1 MNKFGENFCK
11 FKLAITGTVI
21 VELAGIIS
29 LLNFFLESY
38 ALCFPI
44 AMLWGGSDTFLQTN
58 MGAIISALFPGQ
70 VESFSVYRIFFAL
83 GTVTTIVLNL
93 ALDSV
98 VAWVFL
104 IIVLAITLFYTL
116 VSINVMELKRLTRS
130 SLLERDETQ

>member
-1 MNKFGENFCK
+1 MNKFGESFCK

-38 ALCFPI
+38 PLCFVI

-58 MGAIISALFPGQ
+58 LGAIISALFPGQ

-93 ALDSV
+93 ALQSV
-98 VAWVFL
+98 VSWVFL
-104 IIVLAITLFYTL
+104 VILLGITLFYTL
-116 VSINVMELKRLTRS
+116 VSINVMELKKIKS
-130 SLLERDETQ
+130 SLLERDDK